1 MINTTQYNLNADEF
15 ENLVSWAKAD
25 SCKIY
30 SDEAKR
36 PSKSGNDYWPAALT
50 FYSAIL
56 SYKQEDTGKDGWKYF
71 AYLNR
76 FLSNEGQ
83 NVSIFNRLSM
93 SEAMLTCLSHY
104 FERDFTP
111 LFDRYGIE
119 ISDKMR
125 AEALQY
131 KAVEK
136 RIWEHN
142 PLKGNDTSDF
152 DGKVFYTKSGKLLS
166 VIYGQSGRQWRI
178 PEPEKI

>member
-111 LFDRYGIE
+111 YSIVME
-119 ISDKMR
+119 
-125 AEALQY
+125 
-131 KAVEK
+131 
-136 RIWEHN
+136 
-142 PLKGNDTSDF
+142 LKSLIKCGQKHFSIKLWKN
-152 DGKVFYTKSGKLLS
+152 VFGA
-166 VIYGQSGRQWRI
+166 
-178 PEPEKI
+178 